1 MKLQLWNLLPHDY
14 APFFRILHIIVA
26 FLILS
31 QIINSNLTETEAIGE
46 HSLEGVITWMHII
59 SGLGLIICGFIML
72 SWMLTQRGFT
82 YYFSWVGLDFSGIKQ
97 DIKTLTSFPLPDAHS
112 GGIASTIQ
120 GFGVLALLIVA
131 LSGGLWFLLNTMQSN
146 LAETVIH
153 WHKFFTTFIEV
164 YFYAHGAMGVLHI
177 LIEKYKSRSVNLSD

>member
-1 MKLQLWNLLPHDY
+1 MKLRLWNLLPHDY

-97 DIKTLTSFPLPDAHS
+97 DIKTLTSFRLPDAHS
-112 GGIASTIQ
+112 GGIAKYNPRIWSSSIANCST
-120 GFGVLALLIVA
+120 FRWPMVLVEYHAVK
-131 LSGGLWFLLNTMQSN
+131 SG
-146 LAETVIH
+146 
-153 WHKFFTTFIEV
+153 
-164 YFYAHGAMGVLHI
+164 
-177 LIEKYKSRSVNLSD
+177 

>member
-1 MKLQLWNLLPHDY
+1 MKLRLWNLLPHDY

-82 YYFSWVGLDFSGIKQ
+82 YYFSCSTFRWPMVLVEYHAVKSG
-97 DIKTLTSFPLPDAHS
+97 
-112 GGIASTIQ
+112 
-120 GFGVLALLIVA
+120 
-131 LSGGLWFLLNTMQSN
+131 
-146 LAETVIH
+146 
-153 WHKFFTTFIEV
+153 
-164 YFYAHGAMGVLHI
+164 
-177 LIEKYKSRSVNLSD
+177 

>member
-1 MKLQLWNLLPHDY
+1 MIKIIDKFTKDSLMKLRLWNLLPHDY

-82 YYFSWVGLDFSGIKQ
+82 YYFSWVGLDFSGIKVM
-97 DIKTLTSFPLPDAHS
+97 TPT
-112 GGIASTIQ
+112 
-120 GFGVLALLIVA
+120 
-131 LSGGLWFLLNTMQSN
+131 
-146 LAETVIH
+146 
-153 WHKFFTTFIEV
+153 
-164 YFYAHGAMGVLHI
+164 Y
-177 LIEKYKSRSVNLSD
+177 

>member
-1 MKLQLWNLLPHDY
+1 MKLRLWNLLPHDY

-97 DIKTLTSFPLPDAHS
+97 DIKTLTREGANKQIISSQADSLIKISRIWADFFPA
-112 GGIASTIQ
+112 
-120 GFGVLALLIVA
+120 
-131 LSGGLWFLLNTMQSN
+131 NTSN
-146 LAETVIH
+146 QPI
-153 WHKFFTTFIEV
+153 
-164 YFYAHGAMGVLHI
+164 
-177 LIEKYKSRSVNLSD
+177 